1 MRKFYSF
8 VLLGFLTSL
17 LTAQEINYAVSAID
31 DSLLVNANAVIRNE
45 EIKIEV
51 ISVDKMIIKKSR
63 TVTVLNEIGED
74 LVWAGEIYDEDS
86 KVKKQHAIIF
96 DSFGKEIRRFKKS
109 DFQDR
114 SYITQGTLIS
124 DARISY
130 IDYSP
135 KDYPYTIQY
144 ESEVREG
151 STIFLR
157 DWMPVKSYSMSVERS
172 SYILKNPSQIPIRF
186 LEKNFYSKN
195 IYRNNSEFEIEYE
208 ITNLPAYRFEKFSP
222 DLKNFVPWVK
232 VALNQFSLVG
242 VVGEAAN
249 WKELGKWQYDNLLK
263 NKLELPESTK
273 NEVANLT
280 SKSSDIREK
289 IQMIYNYVQENTR
302 YVSVQLGIGG
312 WEPMSAMEVDQVKY
326 GDCKALTN
334 YTRALLN
341 SQNIPSNYAVVY
353 GGNQM
358 KDIDENFASMEG
370 NHVILQVPLENE
382 NIWLECTSQ
391 STPINYIAGF
401 TDNRKVLIISQ
412 EGGEIVKTKE
422 YGVDNNLRETKAVI
436 NIDEIGGFKAQLGRE
451 SFGTQYGKIYQI
463 ESFDED
469 EKDLYYKEEFAHLR
483 DLQVEEMNHVND
495 RRTPKFSETLYLK
508 GERYATKI
516 GNSFILPLE
525 FTKLPILDLPRS
537 SDRKLPF
544 ELERGMNIHDQFA
557 FFLPIKA
564 PIETLPENVDLKNE
578 YGFFQIEVS
587 FEDKGEVLAII
598 VNRNFKLNSGLW
610 PADKYKEFRDFINE
624 VKSKC
629 NPKIVIDN
637 IN

>member
-1 MRKFYSF
+1 MRKFFSF
-8 VLLGFLTSL
+8 VLLGFYTSL
-17 LTAQEINYAVSAID
+17 LTAQEISYPVSSID
-31 DSLLVNANAVIRNE
+31 YSLLENANAVVRNE
-45 EIKIEV
+45 DIEIEV
-51 ISVDKMIIKKSR
+51 LAIDKMVIKKSR
-63 TVTVLNEIGED
+63 TITVLNELGEK
-74 LVWAGEIYDEDS
+74 LIWAGEIYDEDS

-96 DSFGKEIRRFKKS
+96 DSFGKEIKRFKKS

-114 SYITQGTLIS
+114 SYVTEGTLIS
-124 DARISY
+124 DARISF
-130 IDYSP
+130 IEYSP

-151 STIFLR
+151 STIFVR
-157 DWMPVKSYSMSVERS
+157 DWRPVKSYSMSVERS

-186 LEKNFYSKN
+186 SERNFSSHNIKKVTSKHELEYVIK
-195 IYRNNSEFEIEYE
+195 
-208 ITNLPAYRFEKFSP
+208 NLPAYKFEKLGP

-289 IQMIYNYVQENTR
+289 IQLIYNYVQENTR

-353 GGNQM
+353 GGNHM

-370 NHVILQVPLENE
+370 NHVILQVPLEDE

-422 YGVDNNLRETKAVI
+422 YGVANNLRGTKAVI
-436 NIDEIGGFKAQLGRE
+436 YIDEIGGFKAQLERE
-451 SFGTQYGKIYQI
+451 SFGAQYGKIYQI
-463 ESFDED
+463 ESLDED
-469 EKDLYYKEEFAHLR
+469 EKELYYKEEFAHLR
-483 DLQVEEMNHVND
+483 GLQVDEMIHVND

-508 GERYATKI
+508 GERYTTKI
-516 GNSFILPLE
+516 GNSFILPLG

-537 SDRKLPF
+537 SDRKFPF
-544 ELERGMNIHDQFA
+544 ELERGINIQDQFT
-557 FFLPIKA
+557 FFLPITT
-564 PIETLPENVDLKNE
+564 PIETLPDNVDLKNE

-587 FEDKGEVLAII
+587 LEEKGEALAII
-598 VNRNFKLNSGLW
+598 VKRNFKLNSGLW
-610 PADKYKEFRDFINE
+610 PAVKYKEFRDFINK
-624 VKSKC
+624 VKSQC